1 MSEGEEMEMET
12 LGPDTEAPDSEGEMA
27 ADPDVDDAAG
37 DVYEAFKANDK
48 KAFVAA
54 LSLLI
59 RMAR

>member
-1 MSEGEEMEMET
+1 MEMEV
-12 LGPDTEAPDSEGEMA
+12 LGEEEAPDSEDEMEA
-27 ADPDVDDAAG
+27 NPDVDDAAG

>member
-1 MSEGEEMEMET
+1 MSEGEEMEMEV
-12 LGPDTEAPDSEGEMA
+12 LGEEEAPDSEDEMEA
-27 ADPDVDDAAG
+27 NPDVDDAAG